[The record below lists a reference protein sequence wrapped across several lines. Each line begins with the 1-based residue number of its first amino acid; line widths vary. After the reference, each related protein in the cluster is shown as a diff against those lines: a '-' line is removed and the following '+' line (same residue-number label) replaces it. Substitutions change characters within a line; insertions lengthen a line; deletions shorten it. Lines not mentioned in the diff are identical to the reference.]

1 MTDLDHL
8 LQQLG
13 TEPLPERLAALDG
26 VVLAGLGRRRERDLA
41 RRSLALAGGVA
52 LVVGAASAGL
62 PGTPAQAE
70 PLLGM
75 PAAAPSHLL
84 VD

>member
-1 MTDLDHL
+1 MTQLDHL
-8 LQQLG
+8 LLQLG
-13 TEPLPERLAALDG
+13 SEPLPDRLAGLDDA
-26 VVLAGLGRRRERDLA
+26 VLAGLGQRRERDLA
-41 RRSLALAGGVA
+41 RRSFALAGGVA

-62 PGTPAQAE
+62 PGAPARAE

-84 VD
+84 AD